1 MKRITPV
8 FCLILCLLLA
18 GCGQKLPEKTADGIP
33 WEERWVTLGSCVG
46 VETPE
51 GWTVQRNED
60 LLAAEGIYYAVWSTG
75 EALTYT
81 NEAGDAITT
90 HDAEIH
96 LVVTESET
104 PEAAAATAAELEGLT
119 LERYP
124 DAVSS
129 EAEYAGQAFRIWT
142 YGEGASAAALRG
154 SCVIRLDV
162 TALERFDRSPYE
174 VLTQFLSCLHYAE

>member
-18 GCGQKLPEKTADGIP
+18 GCEQKLPEKAADGTP
-33 WEERWVTLGSCVG
+33 WEESWVTLGSCVG

-60 LLAAEGIYYAVWSTG
+60 VLAAEGMYYAVWTTG

-81 NEAGDAITT
+81 NEAGDEITT

-104 PEAAAATAAELEGLT
+104 PEDAAANAAELEGLT
-119 LERYP
+119 MERYP
-124 DAVSS
+124 DAASS
-129 EAEYAGQAFRIWT
+129 LEEYAGQRFQIWT
-142 YGEGASAAALRG
+142 YSDGASASAIRDT
-154 SCVIRLDV
+154 CVIRLDI
-162 TALERFDRSPYE
+162 TALETYDRTAYE
-174 VLTQFLSCLHYAE
+174 VLAEFLNHLHYAE